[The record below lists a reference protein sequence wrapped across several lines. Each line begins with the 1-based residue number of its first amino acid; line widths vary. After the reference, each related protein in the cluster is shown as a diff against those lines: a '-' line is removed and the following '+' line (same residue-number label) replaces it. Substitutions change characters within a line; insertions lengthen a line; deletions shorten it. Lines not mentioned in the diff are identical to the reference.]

1 MATQQTF
8 SFFDTSV
15 ATAPLTKTKPSKKTK
30 PQTERATLKSNASEA
45 STPASKVN
53 APEVNTPEAPTPII
67 PPTRDAVLSQLRW
80 RVGCINEATAD
91 PTPVFS
97 TGARAVDALLPSH
110 GLKLDTLVEWVA
122 ETPVCGAATLAM
134 VAAAT
139 LLSSSSATSSGT
151 SSAPTGPVFVID
163 PEGTLYPPAAI
174 ALGLPA
180 ERIVWVRPR
189 RHADLVWAIDQALRC
204 DAVAAVWASVGDHL
218 DDRDARRFQ
227 LAAEIGHT
235 PGLLVRPANVRGK
248 PSFADVRF
256 HVAQKCV
263 PQNRTS
269 TNDPAALSR
278 AWHVTLDRCRGA
290 SVGAGAWITMDERA
304 EIRALTPSEIAAF
317 THTKTIK
324 PDSIKPDSIKPEH
337 YHEPTSVVRLASR
350 LADPATQSPAAASPA
365 TTSRRRA

>member
-15 ATAPLTKTKPSKKTK
+15 ATAPLKKAKPAKKLK
-30 PQTERATLKSNASEA
+30 PQTERTGLKSNAPAA
-45 STPASKVN
+45 STPAI
-53 APEVNTPEAPTPII
+53 EAPTPAISTPVI
-67 PPTRDAVLSQLRW
+67 LSPEAPPTRDAVLNQLRW
-80 RVGCINEATAD
+80 RVGCINEAPAD

-139 LLSSSSATSSGT
+139 LLSPSSSTHSATC
-151 SSAPTGPVFVID
+151 SAPTGPMFVID
-163 PEGTLYPPAAI
+163 PDGTFYPPAAI
-174 ALGLPA
+174 ALGIPA

-204 DAVAAVWASVGDHL
+204 DAVAAVWASVGERL
-218 DDRDARRFQ
+218 DDSDARRLQ

-256 HVAQKCV
+256 HVAQKHV
-263 PQNRTS
+263 PQKHTAQNG
-269 TNDPAALSR
+269 PAALSR

-290 SVGAGAWITMDERA
+290 SVGAGAWITMDECA
-304 EIRALTPSEIAAF
+304 EIRALAPNEIDEL
-317 THTKTIK
+317 TNTKTIK
-324 PDSIKPDSIKPEH
+324 PDSIQPEH

-350 LADPATQSPAAASPA
+350 LADPATQSPAAQGPA